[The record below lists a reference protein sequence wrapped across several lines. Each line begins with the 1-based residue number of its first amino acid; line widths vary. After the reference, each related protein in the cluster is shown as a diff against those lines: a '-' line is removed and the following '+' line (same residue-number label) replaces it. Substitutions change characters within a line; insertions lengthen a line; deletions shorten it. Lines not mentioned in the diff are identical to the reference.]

1 MGELRVL
8 QAMAGARHGGAET
21 FFMRLVPA
29 LGRAGLM
36 QRVVMRRDPER
47 AEALR
52 TQGFEPIELGFGG
65 ALDFTTRR
73 AFRRAVAEFKPDL
86 VMSWMSR
93 ATAYCPRGRGA
104 GGAFVHVARLG
115 GYYDLKYYRRCDHLV
130 GNTPDI
136 VAYLVGAGWPE
147 ARAHYLPN
155 FVDAE
160 EAQPVP
166 RASLATPED
175 APLVLALGRLH
186 KNKAF
191 DVLLKAM
198 TQVPGAHLW
207 LAGEG
212 SERHEL
218 EAECAWLGLGDR
230 VHFLGWRDD
239 AAALYAAADLLV
251 CPSRREPLG
260 NVVIEAWAQGVP
272 VVAAASE
279 GPRAYIEDGKSGL
292 LAPIDDAGALARQ
305 MRRALE
311 DKALAASLV
320 SGGRAAYG
328 TQFTEAAVVAR
339 YLEFFKKV
347 AA

>member
-8 QAMAGARHGGAET
+8 QAMAGAKHGGAET

-29 LGRAGLM
+29 LARAGLE
-36 QRVVMRRDPER
+36 QRVVIRRDAAR
-47 AEALR
+47 ATALR
-52 TQGFEPIELGFGG
+52 VQGLEPIELAFGG
-65 ALDFTTRR
+65 ILDFTTRR
-73 AFRRAVAEFKPDL
+73 AFRHAVEAYEPDL
-86 VMSWMSR
+86 VMTWMNR
-93 ATAYCPRGRGA
+93 ATVLCPRWRSTGGR
-104 GGAFVHVARLG
+104 FVHVARLG

-136 VAYLVGAGWPE
+136 VAYLVASGWPQ

-155 FVDAE
+155 FVDAVAA
-160 EAQPVP
+160 EAVP
-166 RASLATPED
+166 RAGLATPEGV
-175 APLVLALGRLH
+175 PLVLALGRLH
-186 KNKAF
+186 RNKAF

-212 SERHEL
+212 SERSDLER
-218 EAECAWLGLGDR
+218 EAEWLGLGDR

-239 AAALYAAADLLV
+239 APALYAAADLLV

-260 NVVIEAWAQGVP
+260 NVVIEGWAHGVP

-292 LAPIDDAGALARQ
+292 LAPIDDAGELARA
-305 MRRALE
+305 MRRVIE
-311 DKALAASLV
+311 DKALATSLTA
-320 SGGRAAYG
+320 GGRAAYAAH
-328 TQFTEAAVVAR
+328 FTESAAVAR
-339 YLEFFKKV
+339 YLEFYRRV

>member
-8 QAMAGARHGGAET
+8 QAMAGAKHGGAET

-29 LGRAGLM
+29 LARAGLE
-36 QRVVMRRDPER
+36 QRVVIRRDPER
-47 AEALR
+47 ATALR
-52 TQGFEPIELGFGG
+52 VQGLEPLELAFGG
-65 ALDFTTRR
+65 ILDFTTRR
-73 AFRRAVAEFKPDL
+73 RLRHAIETYAPDL
-86 VMSWMSR
+86 VMTWMNR
-93 ATAYCPRGRGA
+93 ATVLCPPWRSTGSR
-104 GGAFVHVARLG
+104 FVHVARLG

-136 VAYLVGAGWPE
+136 VAYLVASGWPK

-155 FVDAE
+155 FVDAVAA
-160 EAQPVP
+160 EAVP

-186 KNKAF
+186 RNKAF

-212 SERHEL
+212 SERREL
-218 EAECAWLGLGDR
+218 EREAEWLGLGER

-239 AAALYAAADLLV
+239 APALYAAADLLV

-260 NVVIEAWAQGVP
+260 NVVIEGWAHGVP

-292 LAPIDDAGALARQ
+292 LAPVDDAGELARA
-305 MRRALE
+305 MRRVIE

-320 SGGRAAYG
+320 GGGRIAY
-328 TQFTEAAVVAR
+328 TAQFTESAAVAR
-339 YLEFFKKV
+339 YLEFYRRV